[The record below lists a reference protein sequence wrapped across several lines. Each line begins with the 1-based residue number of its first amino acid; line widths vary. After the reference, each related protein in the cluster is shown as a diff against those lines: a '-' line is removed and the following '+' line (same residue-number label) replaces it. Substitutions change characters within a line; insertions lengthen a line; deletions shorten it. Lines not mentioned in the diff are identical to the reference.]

1 MTLYRPTIIEWDGA
15 NLPPELSAL
24 PPGRYLVEPADQSGE
39 ELSWEEVLT
48 PDQEAGLRLAIE
60 EFEAGKGIPLDVA
73 MRELRE
79 RWAER

>member
-1 MTLYRPTIIEWDGA
+1 MTLSRPTIIEWDGA

-60 EFEAGKGIPLDVA
+60 ELETGGGIPFEEVRRDFE
-73 MRELRE
+73 R
-79 RWAER
+79 RWAQR